1 MTEKL
6 DTIIIGGGQ
15 AGLSLSY
22 LLTQQGREHLVLEKA
37 GRAGEAWRWRWDS
50 FTFVTPNWAIRLPG
64 GNYQGDNPDGYMPRD
79 EIIGMFEAY
88 VTRHGL
94 PVRYGVAVKAV
105 KRTETGY
112 TVEADGTTWEAANVV
127 VATGSFQKPKSPSFS
142 ANIAKDVLQIHS
154 GEYRNPSALPPGA
167 VLIIGSGQSGCQI
180 AEELYQSGRKV
191 FLSVGSAGRAPRRYR
206 GKDVFWWLDK
216 SGFFDRTLDKL
227 PSPKAR
233 FAGNP
238 QASGTRGG
246 HPINLHQF
254 ARDGVT
260 LLGRVQGADDH
271 RIALAPNL
279 KEALGKVDEF
289 EVNLL
294 KMIDGFIAKSGLD
307 APKEEAPQLR
317 DGYETEVITELDL
330 RAAGVS
336 SIIWAMGYTFDFS
349 LVQLPIFDDD
359 GYPVQQ
365 RGVTD
370 YPGLYFLGLHWLHTA
385 KSTLL
390 LGVGEDAAYVAE
402 HIATRGQ

>member
-37 GRAGEAWRWRWDS
+37 AKAGEAWRWRWDS

-64 GNYQGDNPDGYMPRD
+64 AEYRGHDPDGYMSRD
-79 EIIGMFEAY
+79 DIIAMFEQYAQN
-88 VTRHGL
+88 L
-94 PVRYGVAVKAV
+94 PVRYGAQATVVKQ
-105 KRTETGY
+105 TEAGY
-112 TVEADGTTWEAANVV
+112 TVETGAGTFEAANVV
-127 VATGSFQKPKSPSFS
+127 VATGSFQKSKIPSFS
-142 ANIAKDVLQIHS
+142 ADIPANILQLHS
-154 GEYRNPSALPPGA
+154 GEYRNPQSLPPGA
-167 VLIIGSGQSGCQI
+167 VLVIGSGQSGCQI

-206 GKDVFWWLDK
+206 GQDIFWWLDR
-216 SGFFDRTLDKL
+216 SGFFNRTLDKL

-238 QASGTRGG
+238 QASGARGG
-246 HPINLHQF
+246 HTINLHQF

-260 LLGRVQGADDH
+260 LLGRVQGASDH
-271 RIALAPNL
+271 KIVLAPNL

-294 KMIDGFIAKSGLD
+294 KMIDGFVEKAGLD
-307 APKEEAPQLR
+307 APKEDVAQLR
-317 DGYETEVITELDL
+317 DGYDSEVITGLDL
-330 RAAGVS
+330 EAAGVTA
-336 SIIWAMGYTFDFS
+336 IIWAMGYAFDFS
-349 LVQLPIFDDD
+349 LVQLPIFDGD

-365 RGVTD
+365 RGVTQH
-370 YPGLYFLGLHWLHTA
+370 PGLYFLGLHWLHTA

-390 LGVGEDAAYVAE
+390 MGVGEDAAYVAG
-402 HIATRGQ
+402 HIAGRTR

>member
-37 GRAGEAWRWRWDS
+37 AKAGEAWRHRWDS

-64 GNYQGDNPDGYMPRD
+64 GEYQGNDPDGYLPRED
-79 EIIGMFEAY
+79 IIAMFESY
-88 VTRHGL
+88 VAVHNL
-94 PVRYGVAVKAV
+94 PVRFGVGARAV
-105 KRTETGY
+105 KRTEAGY
-112 TVEADGTTWEAANVV
+112 TVEADGSTWEAANVV
-127 VATGSFQKPKSPSFS
+127 VATGSFQKPKLPSFS
-142 ANIAKDVLQIHS
+142 INLPTGILQLHS
-154 GEYRNPSALPPGA
+154 GEYRNPGSLPPGA
-167 VLIIGSGQSGCQI
+167 VLVIGSGQSGCQI

-191 FLSVGSAGRAPRRYR
+191 FLSVGSAGRALRRYR
-206 GKDVFWWLDK
+206 GQDIFWWLDK

-246 HPINLHQF
+246 HTINLHQF

-260 LLGRVQGADDH
+260 LLGRVQGASDH
-271 RIALAPNL
+271 KIVLAPNL
-279 KEALGKVDEF
+279 KEALGKIDGF

-294 KMIDGFIAKSGLD
+294 KMIDGFVEKAGLD
-307 APKEEAPQLR
+307 APKEDVAQLR
-317 DGYETEVITELDL
+317 DGYDSEVITELDL
-330 RAAGVS
+330 EAAGVTT
-336 SIIWAMGYTFDFS
+336 IIWAMGYAFDFS
-349 LVQLPIFDDD
+349 LVQLPIFDGD

-370 YPGLYFLGLHWLHTA
+370 YPGLYFLGLHWLHTS

-390 LGVGEDAAYVAE
+390 MGVGEDAAYVAE
-402 HIATRGQ
+402 HIAARAG